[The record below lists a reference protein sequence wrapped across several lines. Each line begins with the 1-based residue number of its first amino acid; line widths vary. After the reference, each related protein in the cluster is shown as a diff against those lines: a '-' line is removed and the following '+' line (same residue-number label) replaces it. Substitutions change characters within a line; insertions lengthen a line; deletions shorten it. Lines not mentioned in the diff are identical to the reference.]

1 MQYNLA
7 ILFFEGSHVTE
18 DDIRMAEEKFEESK
32 SLAESA
38 MYNLLEN
45 DVSIWL
51 VVCCSGTYTHFWL
64 FGLKTPIEVW
74 IIRFTSHQFAWVLFY
89 RKEFI

>member
-1 MQYNLA
+1 M
-7 ILFFEGSHVTE
+7 TE

-45 DVSIWL
+45 DVSNEFVYL
-51 VVCCSGTYTHFWL
+51 NVVVTTAVF
-64 FGLKTPIEVW
+64 
-74 IIRFTSHQFAWVLFY
+74 
-89 RKEFI
+89 